1 MTNAKSGPKSDEINV
16 RKAGLAAMRRIG
28 EPQDIANMVL
38 FLASEE
44 SSFVSGQVVVADG
57 GRIDFVS
64 HA

>member
-1 MTNAKSGPKSDEINV
+1 V

-28 EPQDIANMVL
+28 EPQDIANVVL

-44 SSFVSGQVVVADG
+44 SGFISGQVVVVDG
-57 GRIDFVS
+57 GRMDFVS